1 MPMTPATSMAR
12 TTATADDTSMLS
24 LQRPGALLRQL
35 GLDTVYLLLALPM
48 GILTFTVVVTG
59 WSVSLGLAITLV
71 GLPLAMATIYVSRW
85 LAWLERRR
93 AALVLGEPIP
103 GVYKSPTGGFL
114 SRLKALFSDP
124 STWKDLA
131 WHLLLLP
138 VGIADFTIAVT
149 AWSASLGLLT
159 MPAWWWALPE
169 NDPTELGVFQVD
181 SWGYAFLAMAIG
193 ILLLPLAAALV
204 RGTAA
209 ASGALSRIVLG
220 PSHRQLEER
229 VEVLAQ
235 TRAGAV
241 DVAAA
246 ELQRIERDLHD
257 GAQAR
262 LVALALDL
270 GMAEERFDRD
280 PEGARELV
288 EKARGEARLAMG
300 ELRDLARGIRPALL
314 SERGL
319 GEAIGALAA
328 RTSLPTTVEVDLDG
342 RLPAPVELAAYF
354 TVAEALTNAVKH
366 ARARSAK
373 VRLWRENG
381 RLRIEVRD
389 DGLRRRQPQRPR
401 ARRPAQAPGRARR
414 HAGHRLAGRRPH
426 RPVCGG
432 PVRVVIAEDLALL
445 REGISRLLNDHGFE
459 VVAAVADGDA
469 FLAAVDEH
477 RPDVCVVDVR
487 LPPGFKDEGVRAALE
502 ARRRIEGL
510 PILVLSQY
518 VERTYAAELL
528 SDGRGGVGYLL
539 KDRVAEVRDFVE
551 AVRRVA
557 EGGTALDP
565 EAVSQLLGQR
575 DDGPLDELTPR
586 ERDVLGLMAE
596 GRTNVAIAEELVV
609 TEGAVEKH
617 VSNIFMKLGL
627 PPSEHDHRRVLA
639 VLTWMRG

>member
-1 MPMTPATSMAR
+1 MAQ

-35 GLDTVYLLLALPM
+35 GLDTVYLMLALPI
-48 GILTFTVVVTG
+48 GIATFTVVVTG
-59 WSVSLGLAITLV
+59 WAVSLCLAITLI

-85 LAWLERRR
+85 MAWIERRR

-103 GVYKSPTGGFL
+103 GVYKSPRGGFL
-114 SRLKALFSDP
+114 NRLKALFSDP

-138 VGIADFTIAVT
+138 VGIAGFTIAVT
-149 AWSASLGLLT
+149 AWSAALGLLS

-169 NDPTELGVFQVD
+169 SDPTELGLFQVD
-181 SWGYAFLAMAIG
+181 SWGYALLCVAIG
-193 ILLLPLAAALV
+193 LLLLPLAAALV

-220 PSHRQLEER
+220 PSRRQLEDR

-241 DVAAA
+241 DAAAA

-270 GMAEERFDRD
+270 GMAEERFERD

-288 EKARGEARLAMG
+288 EKARGEAKLAMG

-319 GEAIGALAA
+319 SEAIGALAA
-328 RTSLPTTVEVDLDG
+328 RTPLPTNVDVELDG
-342 RLPAPVELAAYF
+342 RLPPPVELAAYF

-389 DGLRRRQPQRPR
+389 DGLGGADPN
-401 ARRPAQAPGRARR
+401 
-414 HAGHRLAGRRPH
+414 GHGLDGLNKRLAALDGTLAIASPK
-426 RPVCGG
+426 GG
-432 PVRVVIAEDLALL
+432 PT
-445 REGISRLLNDHGFE
+445 
-459 VVAAVADGDA
+459 
-469 FLAAVDEH
+469 
-477 RPDVCVVDVR
+477 
-487 LPPGFKDEGVRAALE
+487 
-502 ARRRIEGL
+502 
-510 PILVLSQY
+510 VLY
-518 VERTYAAELL
+518 
-528 SDGRGGVGYLL
+528 
-539 KDRVAEVRDFVE
+539 AEVPC
-551 AVRRVA
+551 A
-557 EGGTALDP
+557 
-565 EAVSQLLGQR
+565 S
-575 DDGPLDELTPR
+575 
-586 ERDVLGLMAE
+586 
-596 GRTNVAIAEELVV
+596 
-609 TEGAVEKH
+609 
-617 VSNIFMKLGL
+617 
-627 PPSEHDHRRVLA
+627 
-639 VLTWMRG
+639 

>member
-1 MPMTPATSMAR
+1 M
-12 TTATADDTSMLS
+12 
-24 LQRPGALLRQL
+24 
-35 GLDTVYLLLALPM
+35 
-48 GILTFTVVVTG
+48 
-59 WSVSLGLAITLV
+59 
-71 GLPLAMATIYVSRW
+71 
-85 LAWLERRR
+85 
-93 AALVLGEPIP
+93 
-103 GVYKSPTGGFL
+103 
-114 SRLKALFSDP
+114 
-124 STWKDLA
+124 
-131 WHLLLLP
+131 
-138 VGIADFTIAVT
+138 
-149 AWSASLGLLT
+149 
-159 MPAWWWALPE
+159 
-169 NDPTELGVFQVD
+169 
-181 SWGYAFLAMAIG
+181 
-193 ILLLPLAAALV
+193 

-209 ASGALSRIVLG
+209 ASGALSRVVLG
-220 PSHRQLEER
+220 PSRRQLEER

-241 DVAAA
+241 DAAAA

-328 RTSLPTTVEVDLDG
+328 RTPLPTNVEVDLDG

-389 DGLRRRQPQRPR
+389 DGLGGANPDRPR
-401 ARRPAQAPGRARR
+401 ARRPAQAPRRARR

-459 VVAAVADGDA
+459 VVAAVADGEA

-477 RPDVCVVDVR
+477 HPDVCVVDVR

-539 KDRVAEVRDFVE
+539 KDRVAEVRDFVD

-596 GRTNVAIAEELVV
+596 GRSNAAIAEALVV

-639 VLTWMRG
+639 VLAWMRG

>member
-1 MPMTPATSMAR
+1 VPMTPATSMAR
-12 TTATADDTSMLS
+12 TTATADDTSMLA
-24 LQRPGALLRQL
+24 LQRPAALLRQL

-59 WSVSLGLAITLV
+59 WAVSLGLAITLV

-85 LAWLERRR
+85 LAWIERRR
-93 AALVLGEPIP
+93 AALVLGEPIA

-138 VGIADFTIAVT
+138 VGIADFVIAIT
-149 AWSASLGLLT
+149 AWSATLGLLT

-169 NDPTELGVFQVD
+169 NDPTELGLFQVD

-209 ASGALSRIVLG
+209 ASGALSKVVLG
-220 PSHRQLEER
+220 PSRRQLEQR
-229 VEVLAQ
+229 VEILAQ

-241 DVAAA
+241 DAAAA

-389 DGLRRRQPQRPR
+389 DGLGGANPN
-401 ARRPAQAPGRARR
+401 
-414 HAGHRLAGRRPH
+414 GHGLDGLHKRLAALDGTLAIAS
-426 RPVCGG
+426 PVGG
-432 PVRVVIAEDLALL
+432 PT
-445 REGISRLLNDHGFE
+445 
-459 VVAAVADGDA
+459 
-469 FLAAVDEH
+469 
-477 RPDVCVVDVR
+477 
-487 LPPGFKDEGVRAALE
+487 
-502 ARRRIEGL
+502 
-510 PILVLSQY
+510 VLY
-518 VERTYAAELL
+518 
-528 SDGRGGVGYLL
+528 
-539 KDRVAEVRDFVE
+539 AEVPC
-551 AVRRVA
+551 A
-557 EGGTALDP
+557 
-565 EAVSQLLGQR
+565 S
-575 DDGPLDELTPR
+575 
-586 ERDVLGLMAE
+586 
-596 GRTNVAIAEELVV
+596 
-609 TEGAVEKH
+609 
-617 VSNIFMKLGL
+617 
-627 PPSEHDHRRVLA
+627 
-639 VLTWMRG
+639 

>member
-1 MPMTPATSMAR
+1 MAHSS
-12 TTATADDTSMLS
+12 ASADDTSMLS

-59 WSVSLGLAITLV
+59 WSLALGLAITLI
-71 GLPLAMATIYVSRW
+71 GLPIAMITIHTSRW
-85 LAWLERRR
+85 MAWVERRR
-93 AALVLGEPIP
+93 AALVLGETIP
-103 GVYKSPTGGFL
+103 GVYRSSNGKFVE
-114 SRLKALFSDP
+114 RLKALFSDP

-138 VGIADFTIAVT
+138 VGIAGFTIAVT
-149 AWSASLGLLT
+149 AWSATLGLLT
-159 MPAWWWALPE
+159 MPAWWWALPKS
-169 NDPTELGVFQVD
+169 DPTELGLFQVD
-181 SWGYAFLAMAIG
+181 SWGHAFLAMAIG

-220 PSHRQLEER
+220 PSRRQLEER
-229 VEVLAQ
+229 VEILAQ

-241 DVAAA
+241 DAAAA
-246 ELQRIERDLHD
+246 ELHRIERDLHD

-300 ELRDLARGIRPALL
+300 ELRDLARGIRPAML

-328 RTSLPTTVEVDLDG
+328 RTSLPTTVEIDLDG

-366 ARARSAK
+366 AQARSAK

-389 DGLRRRQPQRPR
+389 DGLGG
-401 ARRPAQAPGRARR
+401 ANSN
-414 HAGHRLAGRRPH
+414 GHGLDGLHKRLAALDGTLAIAS
-426 RPVCGG
+426 PVGG
-432 PVRVVIAEDLALL
+432 PT
-445 REGISRLLNDHGFE
+445 
-459 VVAAVADGDA
+459 
-469 FLAAVDEH
+469 
-477 RPDVCVVDVR
+477 
-487 LPPGFKDEGVRAALE
+487 
-502 ARRRIEGL
+502 
-510 PILVLSQY
+510 VLY
-518 VERTYAAELL
+518 
-528 SDGRGGVGYLL
+528 
-539 KDRVAEVRDFVE
+539 AEVPC
-551 AVRRVA
+551 A
-557 EGGTALDP
+557 
-565 EAVSQLLGQR
+565 S
-575 DDGPLDELTPR
+575 
-586 ERDVLGLMAE
+586 
-596 GRTNVAIAEELVV
+596 
-609 TEGAVEKH
+609 
-617 VSNIFMKLGL
+617 
-627 PPSEHDHRRVLA
+627 
-639 VLTWMRG
+639 

>member
-1 MPMTPATSMAR
+1 MAQTPV
-12 TTATADDTSMLS
+12 TADDRSMLS

-35 GLDTVYLLLALPM
+35 GLDTVYLLLALPI
-48 GILTFTVVVTG
+48 GIATFTVVVTG
-59 WSVSLGLAITLV
+59 WSVSLGLAITLI

-85 LAWLERRR
+85 MACIEQRR

-103 GVYKSPTGGFL
+103 GVYKSPSGVFL
-114 SRLKALFSDP
+114 NRLKALFSDP

-138 VGIADFTIAVT
+138 VGIAGFTIAVT
-149 AWSASLGLLT
+149 AWSAALGLLS

-169 NDPTELGVFQVD
+169 SDPTELGLFQVD
-181 SWGYAFLAMAIG
+181 SWGYAWLCVAIG
-193 ILLLPLAAALV
+193 LLLLPLAAALV

-220 PSHRQLEER
+220 PSRRQLEER

-241 DVAAA
+241 DAAAA

-270 GMAEERFDRD
+270 GMAEERFERD

-288 EKARGEARLAMG
+288 EKARGEAKLAMG

-319 GEAIGALAA
+319 AEAIGALAA
-328 RTSLPTTVEVDLDG
+328 RTSLPTNVDVDLDG
-342 RLPAPVELAAYF
+342 RLPPPVELAAYF

-389 DGLRRRQPQRPR
+389 DGLGGADPN
-401 ARRPAQAPGRARR
+401 
-414 HAGHRLAGRRPH
+414 GHGLDGLNKRLAALDGTLAIASPK
-426 RPVCGG
+426 GG
-432 PVRVVIAEDLALL
+432 PT
-445 REGISRLLNDHGFE
+445 
-459 VVAAVADGDA
+459 
-469 FLAAVDEH
+469 
-477 RPDVCVVDVR
+477 
-487 LPPGFKDEGVRAALE
+487 
-502 ARRRIEGL
+502 
-510 PILVLSQY
+510 VLY
-518 VERTYAAELL
+518 
-528 SDGRGGVGYLL
+528 
-539 KDRVAEVRDFVE
+539 AEVPC
-551 AVRRVA
+551 A
-557 EGGTALDP
+557 
-565 EAVSQLLGQR
+565 S
-575 DDGPLDELTPR
+575 
-586 ERDVLGLMAE
+586 
-596 GRTNVAIAEELVV
+596 
-609 TEGAVEKH
+609 
-617 VSNIFMKLGL
+617 
-627 PPSEHDHRRVLA
+627 
-639 VLTWMRG
+639 

>member
-1 MPMTPATSMAR
+1 
-12 TTATADDTSMLS
+12 
-24 LQRPGALLRQL
+24 
-35 GLDTVYLLLALPM
+35 
-48 GILTFTVVVTG
+48 
-59 WSVSLGLAITLV
+59 
-71 GLPLAMATIYVSRW
+71 
-85 LAWLERRR
+85 
-93 AALVLGEPIP
+93 
-103 GVYKSPTGGFL
+103 
-114 SRLKALFSDP
+114 
-124 STWKDLA
+124 
-131 WHLLLLP
+131 
-138 VGIADFTIAVT
+138 
-149 AWSASLGLLT
+149 

-169 NDPTELGVFQVD
+169 NDPTDLGLFQVD
-181 SWGYAFLAMAIG
+181 SWGNAFLAMAIG

-209 ASGALSRIVLG
+209 ASGALSRVVLG
-220 PSHRQLEER
+220 PSRRQLEER

-241 DVAAA
+241 DAAAA

-328 RTSLPTTVEVDLDG
+328 RTPLPTNVEVDLDG

-373 VRLWRENG
+373 VRAVARERAPAHRG
-381 RLRIEVRD
+381 A
-389 DGLRRRQPQRPR
+389 RRRPRRRRPRRPR

-445 REGISRLLNDHGFE
+445 REGISRLLNEHGFE
-459 VVAAVADGDA
+459 VVAAVADGEA

-539 KDRVAEVRDFVE
+539 KDRVAEVRDFVD

-596 GRTNVAIAEELVV
+596 GRSNVAIAEELVV

-639 VLTWMRG
+639 VLAWMRG